1 MRLLLCTIGSRTRK
15 QTLRFGIEIARALA
29 GHVTLLGVVDKKRG
43 VADLG
48 TFLNQQAAEIAAEG
62 TSVDVR
68 TEHGDAEALVMA
80 ELERAA
86 YDLVAL
92 GALGTKRSRGLFFDT
107 VAMRIIDRAETS
119 VLVIKGDRQ
128 SISKVLICASGTEM
142 GRLSI
147 WAGAAVA
154 CGAGAEATVLHV
166 VDPMPSMYAGLEQ
179 MEETLAELLQSDT
192 QAAAELRWA
201 AQVVKAECD
210 VSEVKLRRGIVP
222 DEIYREVDAIDYDLV
237 VVGSSEVSGGL
248 RRALMG
254 NVARGIVSRVQR
266 PVLVVRPME

>member
-1 MRLLLCTIGSRTRK
+1 MRLLLCTIGSRTRE
-15 QTLRFGIEIARALA
+15 QTLRFGIAVARALA
-29 GHVTLLGVVDKKRG
+29 GHVTLLGVAGEAGEVE
-43 VADLG
+43 DLG
-48 TFLNQQAAEIAAEG
+48 AFLDEAAAELVAG
-62 TSVDVR
+62 GMSVDVLV
-68 TEHGDAEALVMA
+68 EHGDAEALVMA
-80 ELERAA
+80 EVERDA

-92 GALGTKRSRGLFFDT
+92 GALGTQRSRRLFFDT
-107 VAMRIIDRAETS
+107 VAMRIIDRAEMS
-119 VLVIKGDRQ
+119 VLVIKGECE
-128 SISKVLICASGTEM
+128 SIRKVLICASGTEM

-154 CGAGAEATVLHV
+154 CGAGAEATVLHI
-166 VDPMPSMYAGLEQ
+166 VDPLPSMYAGLEQ
-179 MEETLAELLQSDT
+179 MEESLAELLQSDT

-222 DEIYREVDAIDYDLV
+222 DEIFREVDAVDYDLV
-237 VVGSSEVSGGL
+237 VIGSSEGVGGL

-254 NVARGIVSRVQR
+254 NVAREIVSVVQC